1 MFLFLFYID
10 YLSFMQ
16 VASKSIYKPDRV
28 LIRAIKIGGI
38 PENDALK
45 QLYKQNL
52 TPVTSFVLKNSGSEI
67 DAKEML
73 QEAIITLYENI
84 KSGQFEAKAKLS
96 TYLFSV
102 AKNKWYSQLKR
113 KEIPTE
119 SPVDKNT
126 PNNGFTILDQESIQR
141 NEWVIGLMNH
151 LKNDCKEILIYSI
164 YQKYSMSEIAE
175 MMNFKNEQ
183 IARNKKSKCLG
194 YFKKI
199 VLDYTKANQQIL

>member
-1 MFLFLFYID
+1 MLTT
-10 YLSFMQ
+10 
-16 VASKSIYKPDRV
+16 AKSIYKPDSV
-28 LIRAIKIGGI
+28 LIRAIKIGGA
-38 PENDALK
+38 PENDAIK

-52 TPVTSFVLKNSGSEI
+52 TAVTSFVIKNNGSEI
-67 DAKEML
+67 DAREML
-73 QEAIITLYENI
+73 QEAIIILYENI
-84 KSGQFEAKAKLS
+84 KSNKFEYKAKLS

-119 SPVDKNT
+119 SPLEKGLITSSFTLSNTEKN
-126 PNNGFTILDQESIQR
+126 QK
-141 NEWVIGLMNH
+141 NEWVVGLMNH
-151 LKNDCKEILIYSI
+151 LKSDCKEILIYSI
-164 YQKYSMSEIAE
+164 YQKYSMKEIAE

-183 IARNKKSKCLG
+183 IARNKKSKCLS